1 MGSSVNNFA
10 LSLVIIV
17 MLNPGNLT
25 MIRKGFLLL
34 VVIALGFSSYNLY
47 ILENQRRAVKDD
59 LVELSR
65 IKYGLFSDDEWQ
77 VIISN
82 LLAKKLEEFDFT
94 PEQRAAMKGR
104 ITEFLDKTIADFE
117 SRYFEEKSR
126 SLLGVIE
133 GGVVNFTGMFDKIKK
148 DVPVFT
154 DQILDFLSKEDN
166 RDKVKEFLEDKL
178 KAYTDKN
185 FTAIDYTEHDRIL
198 ACYNFGDRCETI
210 EGLTNEVTR
219 IQKQQ
224 WIFIALLFPLIVL
237 SALYIT
243 FIRVISSSEF
253 IMYILICF
261 ILLAN
266 GLLLP
271 MIDIDARIS
280 SIRFTLL
287 GEPII
292 FEDQVLYYK
301 SKSILEVVWLMLNQN
316 EWKIFGVGILV
327 LAFSVLFPISKLI
340 SSLFYVARN
349 KVRHNK
355 IARFFIFKTG
365 KWSMADVM
373 VVAIFMAYIGFSGI
387 LTEQLH
393 QLEHLT
399 RKVEILTTNKSS
411 LQMGFFLFT
420 SFVVLSL
427 FLSHRLKMKEETNLA

>member
-1 MGSSVNNFA
+1 
-10 LSLVIIV
+10 
-17 MLNPGNLT
+17 MLLT
-25 MIRKGFLLL
+25 L
-34 VVIALGFSSYNLY
+34 AYCSYNLY
-47 ILENQRRAVKDD
+47 NLESERRIIKAD

-82 LLAKKLEEFDFT
+82 LLSKKLEEFDFT
-94 PEQRAAMKGR
+94 PEQRTAMKLR

-117 SRYFEEKSR
+117 SRFFEEKKQ
-126 SLLGVIE
+126 SLLGIIE

-166 RDKVKEFLEDKL
+166 REKVKEFLVDKL
-178 KAYTDKN
+178 KAYTDQN

-210 EGLTNEVTR
+210 EGLTHEVMK

-237 SALYIT
+237 STLFIT
-243 FIRVISSSEF
+243 LMRVVSRSEF
-253 IMYILICF
+253 VMYILICF

-280 SIRFTLL
+280 TIRFTLL
-287 GEPII
+287 GEPVI

-327 LAFSVLFPISKLI
+327 LTFSVLFPISKLI
-340 SSLFYVARN
+340 STLFYVTWTR
-349 KVRHNK
+349 VQSSK

-373 VVAIFMAYIGFSGI
+373 VVAIFMSYIGFSGI

-393 QLEHLT
+393 QLENLT

-427 FLSHRLKMKEETNLA
+427 FLSHRLKMNEETNRA

>member
-1 MGSSVNNFA
+1 M
-10 LSLVIIV
+10 SLVIIG
-17 MLNPGNLT
+17 MRYPGNLT
-25 MIRKGFLLL
+25 LIRKAFLL
-34 VVIALGFSSYNLY
+34 VILLILGYSSYNLY
-47 ILENQRRAVKDD
+47 ILESQRRAIKDD

-82 LLAKKLEEFDFT
+82 LLAKKLEEFEFT
-94 PEQRAAMKGR
+94 PEQRTAMKLR
-104 ITEFLDKTIADFE
+104 ITEFLEKTIIDFE
-117 SRYFEEKSR
+117 SRYFEEKKQ
-126 SLLGVIE
+126 SLLGIIE

-166 RDKVKEFLEDKL
+166 REKVKEFLEDKL

-198 ACYNFGDRCETI
+198 ASYNFGDRCETI
-210 EGLTNEVTR
+210 EGLTNEVMR

-237 SALYIT
+237 STLFIT
-243 FIRVISSSEF
+243 LMRVVSRSEF

-261 ILLAN
+261 ILLTN

-287 GEPII
+287 GEPVI

-301 SKSILEVVWLMLNQN
+301 SKSILEVVWLMLNQH

-327 LAFSVLFPISKLI
+327 LTFSVLFPISKLV
-340 SSLFYVARN
+340 SSLFYVARDKARN
-349 KVRHNK
+349 SK

-393 QLEHLT
+393 QLENLT

-427 FLSHRLKMKEETNLA
+427 FLSHRLKMNEETNRA